1 MGKGRVWLWGEP
13 AERGPPTAGESTEY
27 HPNEACRSTGT
38 ERDTRGSLSDS
49 EHTPPPADPDQ
60 TEEYAEIVRHRV
72 AHVFARRLQ
81 EVEGSVAVAMALA
94 DRTGVELREELEN
107 VAESLAEQLEGV
119 AAIARAAATAA
130 ARAQDSESPDMRFDE
145 VHQRIDAVIRELRAG
160 EVALQRERAVLPAP
174 YGERVALTLGKRI
187 EQVEGAVAVASEL
200 AIRLETELKDG
211 LDEVDT
217 AGAERATHLAQRL
230 SGFEERLQE
239 VEVGGRSMENA
250 EQALHELIHR
260 MEEIERDRDA
270 ITAELIR
277 TGESWTAEQIGLRE
291 RVAELAA
298 RIVTGPLPDRGGDE
312 GDDAWPTS
320 RAFDQLRIAV
330 EGLRMRL
337 AYHEKTVAEIVR
349 DRSVDDRIDEMHK
362 LLRGL
367 ESAELQVRSGRDEV
381 LEQFERIAERMDRR
395 IHQLE
400 TTGN

>member
-1 MGKGRVWLWGEP
+1 M
-13 AERGPPTAGESTEY
+13 
-27 HPNEACRSTGT
+27 
-38 ERDTRGSLSDS
+38 SDS
-49 EHTPPPADPDQ
+49 EHIPPPADPDQ
-60 TEEYAEIVRHRV
+60 SEEYAEIVRHRV

-130 ARAQDSESPDMRFDE
+130 ARAQDSETPDMRFDE
-145 VHQRIDAVIRELRAG
+145 VHERIDAVIRELRAG
-160 EVALQRERAVLPAP
+160 EASLQRERAVLPAP
-174 YGERVALTLGKRI
+174 YGERVALTLGRRI

-200 AIRLETELKDG
+200 AIRLETELKEG

-230 SGFEERLQE
+230 SGFEERLQD
-239 VEVGGRSMENA
+239 VEVGGHSMENA

-298 RIVTGPLPDRGGDE
+298 RIVTGPLPDRTGE
-312 GDDAWPTS
+312 ESDDAWPTS

-367 ESAELQVRSGRDEV
+367 ESAEQHVRSGRDHV

-395 IHQLE
+395 IHQIE
-400 TTGN
+400 ATGN